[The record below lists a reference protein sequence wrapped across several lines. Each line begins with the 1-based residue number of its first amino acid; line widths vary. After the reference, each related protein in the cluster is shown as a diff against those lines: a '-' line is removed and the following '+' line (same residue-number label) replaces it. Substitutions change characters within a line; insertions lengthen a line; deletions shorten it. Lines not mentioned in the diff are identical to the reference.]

1 MASDAGALKDWT
13 VKSLRVALHS
23 VGLSTYGSKVELFT
37 RYNTYT
43 MQQIEK
49 DDAPAANATTSLKA
63 DGTDK
68 SDGQG
73 GAAGTSA
80 SGVADEVVAGPT
92 VGDPAAAGADGGG
105 VDGEARVSRRDGT
118 VGEVG
123 GALRSADVQ
132 GGTTHGNVAGTSGEV
147 SCGPTGAVEPASVQ
161 APVFTKH
168 EFGRLFH
175 IMAKP
180 EIAAAIVKSK
190 GRLSR
195 HELDAGVK
203 RGAIWVSDVAFEF
216 NLPSIFVPPS
226 SCTDL
231 GIDPNIHPHAR
242 FGEKLKAKFHE
253 VRSESA
259 SWVDASGRR
268 RERYVKELRR
278 YASLAVRDLCPCYP
292 SMDSFVAFMPGLLP
306 FLERLALLVVFLCTT
321 MHRSATRCTRY

>member
-1 MASDAGALKDWT
+1 MASDAGALQDRT

-23 VGLSTYGSKVELFT
+23 VGLSTHGSKVELFT

-49 DDAPAANATTSLKA
+49 DDAPAANATTNVEA

-80 SGVADEVVAGPT
+80 SGVADGVVAGPT

-118 VGEVG
+118 VGEGG
-123 GALRSADVQ
+123 GALRSADGQ
-132 GGTTHGNVAGTSGEV
+132 GGATHGNVAGTSGEV

-161 APVFTKH
+161 APAFTKH

-203 RGAIWVSDVAFEF
+203 RGALWVSDVAFEF
-216 NLPSIFVPPS
+216 NLPNIFVPPS

-242 FGEKLKAKFHE
+242 SGEKLKAKFHE

-259 SWVDASGRR
+259 SWLDASGRG

-278 YASLAVRDLCPCYP
+278 YASLAVRDPCPC
-292 SMDSFVAFMPGLLP
+292 
-306 FLERLALLVVFLCTT
+306 
-321 MHRSATRCTRY
+321 